1 MSRHRGTRTITGK
14 KYYNVKTREEG
25 FNNDEALSTFMI
37 TATNKLSLIKK
48 LSIKL
53 KASENVVKSKM
64 SNYLDDVENGVADK
78 DEEICMYNHCCR
90 ATLSTNGSTWRMYCN
105 YPDRYRRI

>member
-1 MSRHRGTRTITGK
+1 MPKFFTAST
-14 KYYNVKTREEG
+14 
-25 FNNDEALSTFMI
+25 LSTTGCKISF
-37 TATNKLSLIKK
+37 NKLSLIKK

-64 SNYLDDVENGVADK
+64 SNYLDDVENGVVGD
-78 DEEICMYNHCCR
+78 DEEMCMYNHCCR